1 LERTLR
7 YEVKVRPTSSLQRWA
22 LFAAAAGVGLAM
34 FGVGFRLTDE
44 VTVVAVGFLGLAV
57 LGGALTGRRAWL
69 WGIGMGV
76 GSRLSDLYPPPPYV
90 PDARHLA
97 LYGPP
102 KPLPL
107 PLSLTSSG
115 IAQYAAASL
124 IFIAA
129 PTVAAGVGWL
139 LGSALDRVDRL

>member
-1 LERTLR
+1 MRS
-7 YEVKVRPTSSLQRWA
+7 PHSIPQWA
-22 LFAAAAGVGLAM
+22 LVAAACGVGLAM
-34 FGVGFRLTDE
+34 FGVCFRLTDE
-44 VTVVAVGFLGLAV
+44 VTVVAAGFLCAAV
-57 LGGALTGRRAWL
+57 LGGALTGHRAWL

-76 GSRLSDLYPPPPYV
+76 GSRLSDLYPPPSYV

-107 PLSLTSSG
+107 PLGLTSNG

-139 LGSALDRVDRL
+139 IGRALDHGSRL